1 MGGKM
6 VMVIIRIQ
14 IHVNSDYNQYS
25 ETINKLVNAIITGYE
40 TKDYWRGNLEAMAV
54 TKDAIISVTNANR
67 YSYLNLN
74 QSMPITFIEHIY
86 VTIVTSEKLLYE
98 YVVKLIEI
106 LRKTASSVTIVD
118 VAVAGGE

>member
-1 MGGKM
+1 M

-14 IHVNSDYNQYS
+14 IHVSSDYNQYS

-40 TKDYWRGNLEAMAV
+40 TKDFWRGNLEAMAV

-74 QSMPITFIEHIY
+74 QSIPITFIEHIY

-106 LRKTASSVTIVD
+106 LRKTTSSVTIVD

>member
-14 IHVNSDYNQYS
+14 IHVSSDYNQYS

-40 TKDYWRGNLEAMAV
+40 TKDFWRGNLEAMAV

-74 QSMPITFIEHIY
+74 QSIPITFIEHIY

-106 LRKTASSVTIVD
+106 LRKTTSSVTIVD

>member
-1 MGGKM
+1 
-6 VMVIIRIQ
+6 MVIIRIQ

-40 TKDYWRGNLEAMAV
+40 IKDYWRGNLEAMAV

-74 QSMPITFIEHIY
+74 QSIPITFIEHIY

>member
-40 TKDYWRGNLEAMAV
+40 TKDFWRGNLEAMAV

-86 VTIVTSEKLLYE
+86 VTIITSEKLLYE

-106 LRKTASSVTIVD
+106 LRKTTSSVTIVD

>member
-14 IHVNSDYNQYS
+14 IRVSSDYNQYS

-54 TKDAIISVTNANR
+54 TKDAIISVTNANH

-106 LRKTASSVTIVD
+106 LRKTTSSVTIVD